1 MNGNSETS
9 LVVGATGV
17 AGTALTRYLAKHTTG
32 PVLALS
38 TRGRIEPDLKDRV
51 TPVAA
56 DLMAAD
62 SVRGA
67 LAPYRVTNV
76 YYAAH
81 RHPHL
86 AHLGGKSSQENRH
99 VDNLNVPLMQAALRW
114 TRPFVPWILRIP
126 FANGLYYRE
135 LAKRAGLYDPDNLNL
150 AMFQNLLSA
159 LADGKHP
166 LRHVAIVTGGRYYG
180 VHLGP
185 SLYPDW
191 KLPLTESTPRHPGP
205 NWYFGVEDEL
215 TRRAEAGGWNWSV
228 HRPHFIIGW
237 AEGAPL
243 SFGNAVAVYAHL
255 LREHNLPLIFPGGS
269 VTYRS
274 QWEASDAGL
283 IAAQMRWASG
293 SVSARNQAFNIT
305 NGTPFRWTTLWPQ
318 IANYF
323 GMEPICPE
331 NAMNVE
337 KVLVEPAKTWKEL
350 VARHGLTVA
359 DLDRIF
365 PMHFLN
371 QSMVSGWD
379 VEYSTAKARTA
390 GFTQTVDNF
399 GMFERLFR
407 DLEERK
413 VIPPRNS

>member
-1 MNGNSETS
+1 MNGSPETS
-9 LVVGATGV
+9 LVAGATGV
-17 AGTALTRYLAKHTTG
+17 AGAAISAYLGKNTAG

-38 TRGRIEPDLKDRV
+38 TGGRVEPELKDRV
-51 TPVAA
+51 TGVAA
-56 DLMAAD
+56 DLMQPE
-62 SVRGA
+62 SLCSA
-67 LAPYRVTNV
+67 LSDRRVTHV

-86 AHLGGKSSQENRH
+86 GGRSGRETRH
-99 VDNLNVPLMQAALRW
+99 VDNLNVPLMQSALRW
-114 TRPFVPWILRIP
+114 TRPFSPVLAGTPILRDIY
-126 FANGLYYRE
+126 FRE
-135 LAKRAGLYDPDNLNL
+135 LAKRAGLYDPENLNL
-150 AMFQNLLSA
+150 TMFRNLLDV
-159 LADGKHP
+159 LAAGKHP
-166 LRHVAIVTGGRYYG
+166 VRHVAIVTGGRHYG

-191 KLPLTESTPRHPGP
+191 KLPLTETTPRHPGP

-215 TRRAEAGGWNWSV
+215 TGRAGKEGWTWSV

-269 VTYRS
+269 ATYRS

-283 IAAQMRWASG
+283 IAAQMHWAAG
-293 SVSARNQAFNIT
+293 NPGGHNQAFNVT
-305 NGTPFRWTTLWPQ
+305 NGSPFRWTTLWPQ
-318 IANYF
+318 IAGYF
-323 GMEPICPE
+323 GMEAICPE
-331 NAMNVE
+331 KATNVE
-337 KVLVEPAKTWKEL
+337 KLLVEPEKTWKDL
-350 VARHGLTVA
+350 VARHSLSVPELG
-359 DLDRIF
+359 RIF

-371 QSMVSGWD
+371 QAMVSGWD

-407 DLEERK
+407 DLEERM
-413 VIPPRNS
+413 VVPPRNP